1 MPSTLPADAARP
13 ATSRRLMFWV
23 ALLYFSEGLPLG
35 LFFDLFPVHMR
46 QSGVGTAEIGLLSLL
61 GLAWTVKFLW
71 APLVDAWR
79 GHRLWMAAANLGMAC
94 VLAALAWQPQALSAG
109 ASWPWVL
116 LAAFP
121 VLTSQA
127 TVKGRLYHRLAV
139 SGFASRADAMT
150 ACRMIRSQ
158 RGQCFVRETAPNA
171 TPQRW
176 AVASTRGRQFAS
188 R

>member
-1 MPSTLPADAARP
+1 M
-13 ATSRRLMFWV
+13 
-23 ALLYFSEGLPLG
+23 
-35 LFFDLFPVHMR
+35 
-46 QSGVGTAEIGLLSLL
+46 
-61 GLAWTVKFLW
+61 
-71 APLVDAWR
+71 
-79 GHRLWMAAANLGMAC
+79 NLQCASSN
-94 VLAALAWQPQALSAG
+94 SA
-109 ASWPWVL
+109 

-176 AVASTRGRQFAS
+176 AVSGRGRQYAA

>member
-1 MPSTLPADAARP
+1 MNAARLLLGACAALGASALVP
-13 ATSRRLMFWV
+13 ASSSVAASRRGTTLHASFV
-23 ALLYFSEGLPLG
+23 ADFMTAAQNAVASATQPAARMQQVA
-35 LFFDLFPVHMR
+35 FIKPV
-46 QSGVGTAEIGLLSLL
+46 
-61 GLAWTVKFLW
+61 
-71 APLVDAWR
+71 
-79 GHRLWMAAANLGMAC
+79 
-94 VLAALAWQPQALSAG
+94 SAG
-109 ASWPWVL
+109 ASNWVVQL
-116 LAAFP
+116 GAYDTAAIAKEKWMNMAGRSSALAAFP

-176 AVASTRGRQFAS
+176 AIATKGRQFAS